1 MRLYKGYKK
10 HYQYQTLV
18 NLLLLLFLFVILA
31 FVIKN
36 YFKPF
41 FIIIVLLIIS
51 NPMYD
56 LIKKII
62 QKKEIAGALTILLI
76 NVLMFCFIFY
86 FGNSIVGLIQSL
98 MIPED
103 TFSRFLLVFASM
115 LIVGVCAVYRLLSV
129 GERAV
134 LQGYIQRV
142 YTKFKK

>member
-86 FGNSIVGLIQSL
+86 FGNSIVGLIQSFYINHMNEL
-98 MIPED
+98 KEWL
-103 TFSRFLLVFASM
+103 TQLKLFL
-115 LIVGVCAVYRLLSV
+115 I
-129 GERAV
+129 
-134 LQGYIQRV
+134 
-142 YTKFKK
+142 

>member
-1 MRLYKGYKK
+1 MIPFFVAVVANIGYWFYCLYDIHVQIRLDIRCYLKEVVMPG
-10 HYQYQTLV
+10 
-18 NLLLLLFLFVILA
+18 LFLSLILC
-31 FVIKN
+31 
-36 YFKPF
+36 
-41 FIIIVLLIIS
+41 S
-51 NPMYD
+51 
-56 LIKKII
+56 
-62 QKKEIAGALTILLI
+62 
-76 NVLMFCFIFY
+76 
-86 FGNSIVGLIQSL
+86 VGLIQSL